1 MINARVEPG
10 VPRRRWTA
18 RRAAAVATV
27 SSLLVVGGGGVAAA
41 ATDTTVPEGGGA
53 VGDVTFAWTSPTQPT
68 FVNRDYGI
76 VEEGPAFGLDV
87 AVDDMLT
94 FDSHAVATQ
103 AVLSG
108 DADVVGG
115 SFVSN
120 MLVNQQGEDF
130 KAFCPFVKNDDFVL
144 VSNPGIDEI
153 GDIFGDDVA
162 VALDSPGGAGDI
174 IMNAMLQAAGEE
186 RTTADIPGVQILE
199 SSGLR
204 TTAFASGD
212 VDVTL
217 VHLTQYNSEIL
228 PAVPDAQIISRLYED
243 VPTFLKETF
252 AAPTSWI
259 DENLETAAAIC
270 AAVISGS
277 RTLVSDRAAFDEAVA
292 TYVAEPPDPAQLDEV
307 YPLINDD
314 FWPIDTG
321 ITEEAATFMAEVA
334 VASGVLEEVPAF
346 EDIVDNRPF
355 EMALEMIG
363 GAAPSGSAP
372 AGSEPAGSEPMGTEP
387 MGTEPAGTDMMGTAP
402 ATTESG

>member
-10 VPRRRWTA
+10 VPRHRWTA

-41 ATDTTVPEGGGA
+41 ATDSTVPEGGGA

>member
-1 MINARVEPG
+1 MIHQRSTPG
-10 VPRRRWTA
+10 VHRHRPSA
-18 RRAAAVATV
+18 RRTAAVAAV
-27 SSLLVVGGGGVAAA
+27 SALLVAVGGGVVGAG
-41 ATDTTVPEGGGA
+41 TDTTAPAGGGE

-76 VEEGPAFGLDV
+76 VEEGPAFGLN
-87 AVDDMLT
+87 ATVDDMLT

-144 VSNPGIDEI
+144 VSSPGIDAI
-153 GDIFGDDVA
+153 GDIFADDVS

-174 IMNAMLQAAGEE
+174 ILNAMLQAAGEE
-186 RTTADIPGVQILE
+186 RTTADIPGIQILE

-204 TTAFASGD
+204 TTAFAAGD

-252 AAPTSWI
+252 AAPSSWI

-277 RTLVSDRAAFDEAVA
+277 RTLVARPRRLRRSRQHLRRRAPGSVPARRGVSADQRRLLADRHGHHRRGRDVHGRGGGGVRSARRGPGLRRHRRQPALRDGPRAARWRRPDGHARRPGPSRW
-292 TYVAEPPDPAQLDEV
+292 EPL
-307 YPLINDD
+307 
-314 FWPIDTG
+314 
-321 ITEEAATFMAEVA
+321 
-334 VASGVLEEVPAF
+334 
-346 EDIVDNRPF
+346 RP
-355 EMALEMIG
+355 
-363 GAAPSGSAP
+363 APSRP
-372 AGSEPAGSEPMGTEP
+372 DHTWL
-387 MGTEPAGTDMMGTAP
+387 TR
-402 ATTESG
+402 

>member
-1 MINARVEPG
+1 V
-10 VPRRRWTA
+10 TA
-18 RRAAAVATV
+18 ASVVT
-27 SSLLVVGGGGVAAA
+27 SLLVAAGGGVATAG
-41 ATDTTVPEGGGA
+41 TDTTAPAGGG

-68 FVNRDYGI
+68 YVNRD
-76 VEEGPAFGLDV
+76 FGLV
-87 AVDDMLT
+87 EMGPQFGLNATLDDMLT

-120 MLVNQQGEDF
+120 LLVNQQGEDF

-144 VSNPGIDEI
+144 VSNPGVDEI
-153 GDIFGDDVA
+153 GDIFADDVS

-186 RTTADIPGVQILE
+186 RTSADIPGVQILE

-217 VHLTQYNSEIL
+217 VHLTQFNSEIV
-228 PAVPDAQIISRLYED
+228 PAVPDAQIITRLYED

-252 AAPTSWI
+252 AAPASWI

-270 AAVISGS
+270 AAVVAGS
-277 RTLVSDRAAFDEAVA
+277 RALTADRAAFDAAVA
-292 TYVAEPPDPAQLDEV
+292 TYVAEPPDPSEIDEV
-307 YPLINDD
+307 YPLINDA

-334 VASGVLEEVPAF
+334 VRSGVLEEVPAY
-346 EDIVDNRPF
+346 EDIVDPRPF
-355 EMALEMIG
+355 DMALELL
-363 GAAPSGSAP
+363 GATAP
-372 AGSEPAGSEPMGTEP
+372 AGTEPMGTEPMGTEPMGTEP
-387 MGTEPAGTDMMGTAP
+387 MGTEPAGTAP
-402 ATTESG
+402 ATTEAA

>member
-1 MINARVEPG
+1 MMHAGSKPG
-10 VPRRRWTA
+10 VSRHRRGA
-18 RRAAAVATV
+18 RRSTAVVVVSALLVAAGGGMAAAGTDTTTP
-27 SSLLVVGGGGVAAA
+27 GGGG
-41 ATDTTVPEGGGA
+41 E
-53 VGDVTFAWTSPTQPT
+53 VGSVTFVWTSPTQPT
-68 FVNRDYGI
+68 FVNRDYGL
-76 VEEGPAFGLDV
+76 VEAGPEFGLTTTI
-87 AVDDMLT
+87 DDMLT

-120 MLVNQQGEDF
+120 MLVNQQGEEF

-153 GDIFGDDVA
+153 GAIFADDVS

-174 IMNAMLQAAGEE
+174 ILNAMLQAAGEE
-186 RTTADIPGVQILE
+186 RTTSDIPGIQILE

-204 TTAFASGD
+204 TTAFAAGD

-252 AAPTSWI
+252 AAPASWI
-259 DENLETAAAIC
+259 DENLDTAAAIC

-277 RTLVSDRAAFDEAVA
+277 RTLVEDRAAFDEAVN
-292 TYVAEPPDPAQLDEV
+292 TYVAEPPESAQLDEV

-334 VASGVLEEVPAF
+334 VASGVLDEVPAYD
-346 EDIVDNRPF
+346 DIVDSRPF
-355 EMALEMIG
+355 EMALELLG
-363 GAAPSGSAP
+363 GAAPAGTAP
-372 AGSEPAGSEPMGTEP
+372 AGTAPA
-387 MGTEPAGTDMMGTAP
+387 GTAP
-402 ATTESG
+402 ATTEPA

>member
-372 AGSEPAGSEPMGTEP
+372 AASAPAGSEPMGTEP

>member
-1 MINARVEPG
+1 MTTARFTPG
-10 VPRRRWTA
+10 DPRRRSGA
-18 RRAAAVATV
+18 RRTASIAVLSA
-27 SSLLVVGGGGVAAA
+27 LLVASGGGVAAA
-41 ATDTTVPEGGGA
+41 GTDTTTPAGGGEGA
-53 VGDVTFAWTSPTQPT
+53 DVTFAWTSPTQPT
-68 FVNRDYGI
+68 FVNRDFGI
-76 VEEGPAFGLDV
+76 IEEGPAFGL
-87 AVDDMLT
+87 AATIDDMLT
-94 FDSHAVATQ
+94 FESHAIATQ

-130 KAFCPFVKNDDFVL
+130 RAFCPFVKNDDFVL

-153 GDIFGDDVA
+153 GDIFADDVS

-174 IMNAMLQAAGEE
+174 ILNAMLQAAGEE
-186 RTTADIPGVQILE
+186 RTTADIPGIQILE

-204 TTAFASGD
+204 TTAFAAGD

-252 AAPTSWI
+252 AAPSSWI
-259 DENLETAAAIC
+259 EENLDTAAAIC

-277 RTLVSDRAAFDEAVA
+277 RTLVADRAAFDEAVN
-292 TYVAEPPDPAQLDEV
+292 TYVAEPPEAAQLDEV
-307 YPLINDD
+307 YPLINDN
-314 FWPIDTG
+314 FWPLDTG

-334 VASGVLEEVPAF
+334 VASGVLEEVPAY
-346 EDIVDNRPF
+346 EDIVDPRPF
-355 EMALEMIG
+355 EMALELLG
-363 GAAPSGSAP
+363 GAAP
-372 AGSEPAGSEPMGTEP
+372 EGTEP
-387 MGTEPAGTDMMGTAP
+387 TGTEPAGTEPMATVPM
-402 ATTESG
+402 TTEAA

>member
-1 MINARVEPG
+1 MIDSRRTPG
-10 VPRRRWTA
+10 VSRQRLGRRRT
-18 RRAAAVATV
+18 AAVAAV
-27 SSLLVVGGGGVAAA
+27 SALLVAGGGGVAAA
-41 ATDTTVPEGGGA
+41 GTDTTTPAGGGEVA
-53 VGDVTFAWTSPTQPT
+53 DVTFAWTSPTQPT
-68 FVNRDYGI
+68 FVNRDFGI
-76 VEEGPAFGLDV
+76 IEEGPAFGLGATV
-87 AVDDMLT
+87 EDMLT

-153 GDIFGDDVA
+153 GDIFADDVS

-174 IMNAMLQAAGEE
+174 ILNAMLQAAGEE

-204 TTAFASGD
+204 TTAFAAGD

-217 VHLTQYNSEIL
+217 VHLTQYNAEIL

-252 AAPTSWI
+252 AAPSAWI

-277 RTLVSDRAAFDEAVA
+277 RTLVADRAAFDEAVN
-292 TYVAEPPDPAQLDEV
+292 TYVAEPPEAAQLDEV
-307 YPLINDD
+307 YPLINDN

-334 VASGVLEEVPAF
+334 VASGVLEEVPAY
-346 EDIVDNRPF
+346 EDIVDPRPF
-355 EMALEMIG
+355 EMALELLG
-363 GAAPSGSAP
+363 DSGPADTAP
-372 AGSEPAGSEPMGTEP
+372 AGTVSAGTEPVATESAGTEP
-387 MGTEPAGTDMMGTAP
+387 MATVP
-402 ATTESG
+402 ATTEAA

>member
-1 MINARVEPG
+1 MIHQRSTPGVHHHRPNAR
-10 VPRRRWTA
+10 RT
-18 RRAAAVATV
+18 AAVAAV
-27 SSLLVVGGGGVAAA
+27 SALLVAVGGGVVSAGA
-41 ATDTTVPEGGGA
+41 DTTVPAGGGD

-76 VEEGPAFGLDV
+76 VEEGPAFGLN
-87 AVDDMLT
+87 ATVDDMLT

-144 VSNPGIDEI
+144 VSSPGIDAI
-153 GDIFGDDVA
+153 GDIFADDVS

-174 IMNAMLQAAGEE
+174 ILNAMLQAAGEE
-186 RTTADIPGVQILE
+186 RTTADIPGIQILE

-228 PAVPDAQIISRLYED
+228 PAVPEAQIISRLYED

-277 RTLVSDRAAFDEAVA
+277 RTLVGDRAAFDEAVN
-292 TYVAEPPDPAQLDEV
+292 TYVAEPPEASQLDEV
-307 YPLINDD
+307 YPLINND

-334 VASGVLEEVPAF
+334 VASGVLDEVPAYD
-346 EDIVDNRPF
+346 DIVDSRPF
-355 EMALEMIG
+355 EMALELLGG
-363 GAAPSGSAP
+363 GAPTGSAP
-372 AGSEPAGSEPMGTEP
+372 AGTEP
-387 MGTEPAGTDMMGTAP
+387 MGTAPASTEPA
-402 ATTESG
+402 